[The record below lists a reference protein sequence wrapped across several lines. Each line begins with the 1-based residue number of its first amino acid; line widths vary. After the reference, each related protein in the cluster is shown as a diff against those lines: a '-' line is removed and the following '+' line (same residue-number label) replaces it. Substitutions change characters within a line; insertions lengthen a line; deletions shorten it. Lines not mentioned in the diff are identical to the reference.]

1 MRPPFREPHHSAS
14 QAALTGGGHRAKP
27 GEISLAHRGVLFL
40 DELPEFP
47 RQALEALRQP
57 MESGRT
63 TVARAAAHVTY
74 PARFQLVAAMNPC
87 RCGHLG
93 DAARECGR
101 APRCGEDY
109 QGRLSGPLLDRI
121 DLTVEVQPVTP
132 AELSRAPP
140 GEPSASVATRISQAR
155 AAQRSRYGDSG
166 PATNAEADVN
176 NLPLAPEARQL
187 AEHAADK
194 LRLSPRGYTRALRVA
209 RSIADLAG
217 ADAIR
222 RQDVAEALAFRHRM
236 PGHRP

>member
-1 MRPPFREPHHSAS
+1 
-14 QAALTGGGHRAKP
+14 
-27 GEISLAHRGVLFL
+27 
-40 DELPEFP
+40 
-47 RQALEALRQP
+47 
-57 MESGRT
+57 
-63 TVARAAAHVTY
+63 VARADAHITY

-140 GEPSASVATRISQAR
+140 GEASACVATRIAQAR
-155 AAQRSRYGDSG
+155 EAQRSRYGDNG
-166 PATNAEADVN
+166 PATNAEADVHE
-176 NLPLAPEARQL
+176 LPLVPEARQL

-217 ADAIR
+217 AGAIR
-222 RQDVAEALAFRHRM
+222 RQDVAEALAFRHRV